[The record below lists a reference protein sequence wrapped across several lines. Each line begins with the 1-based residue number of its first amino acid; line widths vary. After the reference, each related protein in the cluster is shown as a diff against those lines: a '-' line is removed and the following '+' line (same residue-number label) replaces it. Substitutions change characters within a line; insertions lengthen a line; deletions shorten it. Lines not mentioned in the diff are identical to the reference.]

1 MSLVGTRPP
10 TVREFEQYEN
20 RHKRRLSMR
29 PGITGM
35 WQVSGRSNINDFED
49 VVKLDCEYIDN
60 WSLLLDVK
68 ILLKTVKVVL
78 THEGA
83 E

>member
-1 MSLVGTRPP
+1 
-10 TVREFEQYEN
+10 
-20 RHKRRLSMR
+20 MR

>member
-10 TVREFEQYEN
+10 TVKEFEHYES

-35 WQVSGRSNINDFED
+35 WQVSGRSDIVDFEE

-60 WSLLLDVK
+60 WNLLLDLQ

>member
-1 MSLVGTRPP
+1 
-10 TVREFEQYEN
+10 
-20 RHKRRLSMR
+20 MR

-35 WQVSGRSNINDFED
+35 WQVSGRSNINDFEE

-60 WSLLLDVK
+60 WSIWLDLR
-68 ILLKTVKVVL
+68 ILLRTVKVVL

>member
-35 WQVSGRSNINDFED
+35 WQVSGRSNINDFEE

-60 WSLLLDVK
+60 WSLWLDIQ
-68 ILLKTVKVVL
+68 ILLKTVKVIL